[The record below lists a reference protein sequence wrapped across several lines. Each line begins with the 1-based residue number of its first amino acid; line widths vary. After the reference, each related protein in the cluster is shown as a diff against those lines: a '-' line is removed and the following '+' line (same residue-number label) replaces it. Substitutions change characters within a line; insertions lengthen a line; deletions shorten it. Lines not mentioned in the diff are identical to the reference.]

1 MINLTKKIIVFAA
14 ALTVALSSTA
24 AFARSTTPVS
34 EQGTVT
40 IEQPAT
46 ATPTPEAGDTTVET
60 TPAVAVPTPV
70 STTQESNVIET
81 GQTQKEMNKKYAGKG
96 FVMLWVF
103 LLIIINAVV
112 SFLIANRFYKLS
124 RRENHVASEVRA
136 LRRDLEDKF
145 IKSVEGFSEM
155 ETNVTNSNENYSA
168 DGSIE
173 EVTPA
178 QTSFSKDSEDIFKQ
192 WESKMTRRAAKTVEA
207 PAADEEEPKRVKKY
221 QPMREKTNETEE
233 ITESGIKDKAKEF
246 IGNIFPFKD

>member
-1 MINLTKKIIVFAA
+1 MINLSKRIIVFAA

-60 TPAVAVPTPV
+60 TPAVTVPTPV

-173 EVTPA
+173 EVAPA
-178 QTSFSKDSEDIFKQ
+178 QNSFSKDSEDIFKQ
-192 WESKMTRRAAKTVEA
+192 WESKMTRRAARTVEA

>member
-1 MINLTKKIIVFAA
+1 
-14 ALTVALSSTA
+14 
-24 AFARSTTPVS
+24 
-34 EQGTVT
+34 
-40 IEQPAT
+40 
-46 ATPTPEAGDTTVET
+46 
-60 TPAVAVPTPV
+60 
-70 STTQESNVIET
+70 
-81 GQTQKEMNKKYAGKG
+81 MNKKYAGKG

-221 QPMREKTNETEE
+221 QPMREKTTETEE